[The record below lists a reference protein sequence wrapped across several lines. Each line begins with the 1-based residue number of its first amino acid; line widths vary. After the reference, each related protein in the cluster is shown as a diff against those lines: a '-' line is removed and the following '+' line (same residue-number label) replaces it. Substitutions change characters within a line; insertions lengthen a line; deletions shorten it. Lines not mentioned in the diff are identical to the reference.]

1 MDTDMQAMEQ
11 RLLMQSA
18 AMMLLVAVGGTV
30 MGVLSNS
37 HAILIDGIFS
47 FVAVFI
53 KCLMWKTSRLIT
65 HETSRKFQFGYWQF
79 EPLVLFAEGL
89 FTFLIIWPLYPS
101 DAADE

>member
-37 HAILIDGIFS
+37 HAILIDGIF
-47 FVAVFI
+47 
-53 KCLMWKTSRLIT
+53 
-65 HETSRKFQFGYWQF
+65 
-79 EPLVLFAEGL
+79 PL
-89 FTFLIIWPLYPS
+89 
-101 DAADE
+101 